1 MTMAFPAKIGNFA
14 PPHSFG
20 WCENNCA
27 FAIFSSMSEPPAK
40 DVPTFSVAV
49 TKINEE
55 GEKT

>member
-1 MTMAFPAKIGNFA
+1 MAFPAKIGNFA

-49 TKINEE
+49 TKTNEE